1 MNTYNEFFFQSIE
14 LIEQFRKTRSE
25 KQVYKILV
33 EENDIP
39 NKETR
44 IAYQKAIEH
53 GCCVCR
59 REYNLFSPATIHHLT
74 GGGMGL
80 KSKDFIPL

>member
-1 MNTYNEFFFQSIE
+1 MA
-14 LIEQFRKTRSE
+14 K
-25 KQVYKILV
+25 K
-33 EENDIP
+33 P

-44 IAYQKAIEH
+44 EKYKRAINF
-53 GCCVCR
+53 GCVVCR
-59 REYNLFSPATIHHLT
+59 KEYNLFSPSTIHHLT

>member
-1 MNTYNEFFFQSIE
+1 MNLERLKRSIS
-14 LIEQFRKTRSE
+14 LAK
-25 KQVYKILV
+25 K
-33 EENDIP
+33 P

>member
-39 NKETR
+39 KEL
-44 IAYQKAIEH
+44 AHEMLK
-53 GCCVCR
+53 
-59 REYNLFSPATIHHLT
+59 EYYIGEETKQRN
-74 GGGMGL
+74 
-80 KSKDFIPL
+80 

>member
-1 MNTYNEFFFQSIE
+1 MNLQRLKRSIT
-14 LIEQFRKTRSE
+14 LAK
-25 KQVYKILV
+25 K
-33 EENDIP
+33 P

-44 IAYQKAIEH
+44 IAYRKAIEH
-53 GCCVCR
+53 GCCVCW

>member
-1 MNTYNEFFFQSIE
+1 MFFQSIE

-39 NKETR
+39 KEL
-44 IAYQKAIEH
+44 AHEMLK
-53 GCCVCR
+53 
-59 REYNLFSPATIHHLT
+59 EYYIGEETKQRN
-74 GGGMGL
+74 
-80 KSKDFIPL
+80 